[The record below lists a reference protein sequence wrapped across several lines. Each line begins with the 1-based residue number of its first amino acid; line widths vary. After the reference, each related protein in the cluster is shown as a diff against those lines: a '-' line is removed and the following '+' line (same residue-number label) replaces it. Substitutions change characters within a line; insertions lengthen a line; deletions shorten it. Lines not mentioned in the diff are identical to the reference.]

1 MSHVE
6 ASVLFFCEAS
16 HHKAPQ
22 LRWKKTTGGVH
33 GITRC
38 KAGAGLPRWK
48 ALSLNAAPAWISHCV
63 CTLGIHNESKQGHGK
78 SKEAKLTMV
87 CYSPQSLAEACASHL
102 GHPRSIALIWFSQQA
117 DSTCV
122 SCISFSASSSATYAT
137 SDSFSFSRRCCS
149 HDQAPVAVQQQA
161 ARRLFDR
168 PDAPRRWL
176 VTEPHLATHAT
187 RGDVLPLSAQ
197 EEILERFDIH
207 SKTLFEDAPHERLG
221 DQWETVPPRL
231 LGLGHEGSPEAHQ
244 VVREPLVRQG
254 FRRRAPFPLSARA
267 SPWG

>member
-1 MSHVE
+1 MRPLPTARQWWRSNLLG
-6 ASVLFFCEAS
+6 SVDHPLTLLQRRGTMRPS
-16 HHKAPQ
+16 
-22 LRWKKTTGGVH
+22 
-33 GITRC
+33 
-38 KAGAGLPRWK
+38 GL
-48 ALSLNAAPAWISHCV
+48 C
-63 CTLGIHNESKQGHGK
+63 CQ
-78 SKEAKLTMV
+78 
-87 CYSPQSLAEACASHL
+87 
-102 GHPRSIALIWFSQQA
+102 IWLSQQA

-122 SCISFSASSSATYAT
+122 SCISISFSASSSATYAT

-207 SKTLFEDAPHERLG
+207 SKTLFEYAPHERLG

>member
-1 MSHVE
+1 M
-6 ASVLFFCEAS
+6 
-16 HHKAPQ
+16 
-22 LRWKKTTGGVH
+22 
-33 GITRC
+33 
-38 KAGAGLPRWK
+38 
-48 ALSLNAAPAWISHCV
+48 
-63 CTLGIHNESKQGHGK
+63 TL
-78 SKEAKLTMV
+78 V
-87 CYSPQSLAEACASHL
+87 CYSPQSLAEACNMVLPQAMHKTRHCASHL

-117 DSTCV
+117 
-122 SCISFSASSSATYAT
+122 
-137 SDSFSFSRRCCS
+137 SFSRRCCS

>member
-1 MSHVE
+1 M
-6 ASVLFFCEAS
+6 FDPFPFCSGAGRCARRGCVARFGSPSRPTRPAS
-16 HHKAPQ
+16 H
-22 LRWKKTTGGVH
+22 
-33 GITRC
+33 
-38 KAGAGLPRWK
+38 
-48 ALSLNAAPAWISHCV
+48 ALA
-63 CTLGIHNESKQGHGK
+63 
-78 SKEAKLTMV
+78 
-87 CYSPQSLAEACASHL
+87 
-102 GHPRSIALIWFSQQA
+102 F
-117 DSTCV
+117 
-122 SCISFSASSSATYAT
+122 FSASSSATYAT

-168 PDAPRRWL
+168 LDAPRRWL

>member
-1 MSHVE
+1 MRPLPTARQWWRSNLLG
-6 ASVLFFCEAS
+6 SVDHPLTLLQRRGTMRPS
-16 HHKAPQ
+16 
-22 LRWKKTTGGVH
+22 
-33 GITRC
+33 
-38 KAGAGLPRWK
+38 GL
-48 ALSLNAAPAWISHCV
+48 C
-63 CTLGIHNESKQGHGK
+63 CQ
-78 SKEAKLTMV
+78 
-87 CYSPQSLAEACASHL
+87 
-102 GHPRSIALIWFSQQA
+102 IWLSQQA

-122 SCISFSASSSATYAT
+122 SCISISFSASSSATYAT

-221 DQWETVPPRL
+221 DQWETVLHL
-231 LGLGHEGSPEAHQ
+231 LPTTQPAMANLGIIIFHD
-244 VVREPLVRQG
+244 
-254 FRRRAPFPLSARA
+254 
-267 SPWG
+267 

>member
-1 MSHVE
+1 M
-6 ASVLFFCEAS
+6 
-16 HHKAPQ
+16 
-22 LRWKKTTGGVH
+22 
-33 GITRC
+33 
-38 KAGAGLPRWK
+38 
-48 ALSLNAAPAWISHCV
+48 
-63 CTLGIHNESKQGHGK
+63 TL
-78 SKEAKLTMV
+78 V
-87 CYSPQSLAEACASHL
+87 CYSPQSLAEACNMVLPQAMHKTRHCASHL

-122 SCISFSASSSATYAT
+122 SCISISFSASSSATYAT

-231 LGLGHEGSPEAHQ
+231 LGLGHEGSLEAHQ